1 MAKIKL
7 TESNLK
13 KIVSETV
20 KKMLN
25 EATSRTKDYYFGGYL
40 FVGVGRTKNGVPV
53 YYSDHLPIEVK
64 RQLGWRKSA
73 KYGMCGQADGWTVR
87 HALKELGLPF
97 GNDEEEYYNSLD
109 GTISEAKKKEPKIHT
124 IDGVDYEETDVKRG
138 SMLHPGFRWKDHES
152 HNPEKS
158 QKFRKRKDGYRYV
171 QDYSLNPKWLHK
183 QLTEASYD
191 ENGNFN
197 RESHDEELREKLTR
211 EVLELRK
218 YLDRKLDALNSIAMM
233 AHDDR
238 IKNRARAIMYGE
250 IMNSSEEADKAYQLI
265 KANRWDID

>member
-1 MAKIKL
+1 MVKIKL

-20 KKMLN
+20 KKIVN
-25 EATSRTKDYYFGGYL
+25 
-40 FVGVGRTKNGVPV
+40 
-53 YYSDHLPIEVK
+53 
-64 RQLGWRKSA
+64 
-73 KYGMCGQADGWTVR
+73 
-87 HALKELGLPF
+87 
-97 GNDEEEYYNSLD
+97 
-109 GTISEAKKKEPKIHT
+109 
-124 IDGVDYEETDVKRG
+124 
-138 SMLHPGFRWKDHES
+138 
-152 HNPEKS
+152 
-158 QKFRKRKDGYRYV
+158 
-171 QDYSLNPKWLHK
+171 
-183 QLTEASYD
+183 EASYD

-218 YLDRKLDALNSIAMM
+218 YLDRKLDTLNSIAMM

>member
-1 MAKIKL
+1 
-7 TESNLK
+7 
-13 KIVSETV
+13 
-20 KKMLN
+20 
-25 EATSRTKDYYFGGYL
+25 
-40 FVGVGRTKNGVPV
+40 
-53 YYSDHLPIEVK
+53 
-64 RQLGWRKSA
+64 
-73 KYGMCGQADGWTVR
+73 MCGQADEWVVSYV
-87 HALKELGLPF
+87 LKELGLPF
-97 GNDEEEYYNSLD
+97 GNDKEEYYNSLD
-109 GTISEAKKKEPKIHT
+109 GTISEAKKKESKIHT

-138 SMLHPGFRWKDHES
+138 GMLHPGLRWKDHES

-218 YLDRKLDALNSIAMM
+218 YLDRKLDTINHIAMM
-233 AHDDR
+233 AYDER
-238 IKNRARAIMYGE
+238 IKNRAKAIMYGE